1 MKNSVIAVQ
10 GRTQQRPQWQF
21 LAKRILDYGGVG
33 LGLLLLAPVLLI
45 ISLLIYIDSPGPVF
59 FRQERKGLSGRT
71 FRLWKFRTMEV
82 NAEARL
88 HELEALNECEGGVL
102 FKLKC
107 DPRVTRI
114 GRILRSTSLD
124 ELPQLFNVLQGQMS
138 LVGPRPLQLRDCER
152 AFKFDQVAFEQRL
165 TVLPG
170 ITGSWQIA
178 GRSDLSF
185 EQMLKLDCSYIEQW
199 SLRRDLTILLNTLP
213 AVLKR
218 SGAY

>member
-1 MKNSVIAVQ
+1 MKNPVIAVQ
-10 GRTQQRPQWQF
+10 GRSQQRPHWQF
-21 LAKRILDYGGVG
+21 LAKRVLDYGGVG

-59 FRQERKGLSGRT
+59 FRQERKGLSGRN

-102 FKLKC
+102 FKLKS

-152 AFKFDQVAFEQRL
+152 AFKFDHQAFEQRL

-170 ITGSWQIA
+170 ITGPWQIA

-185 EQMLKLDCSYIEQW
+185 EQMLKLDCDYIEQW
-199 SLRRDLTILLNTLP
+199 SLPRDLTILLNTLP